1 MDAVSETQTSRVLA
15 TMINETTKI
24 NIINTSI
31 FNKSFYNLG
40 VFNGSKI
47 LIKNKNLPN
56 KIIDG

>member
-1 MDAVSETQTSRVLA
+1 MSETQTSRVLT

-31 FNKSFYNLG
+31 FNKSFNNLG